1 MHRGDR
7 HLGTAV
13 LSGGDLRVNFINGDT
28 PIEIK
33 AEGGTGG
40 GANIMDFPH
49 DWHRDLI
56 SDFVVSIQ
64 QQRLSRTHG
73 GEALQTHQLIEDLLA
88 AAGSVIDL

>member
-1 MHRGDR
+1 MARTDHYQIAEPQT
-7 HLGTAV
+7 LLEFEWVMGTAV

-56 SDFVVSIQ
+56 SDFVASIQ
-64 QQRLSRTHG
+64 Q
-73 GEALQTHQLIEDLLA
+73 
-88 AAGSVIDL
+88 